1 MATITGGTGFP
12 QIALNIGSNDALA
25 QSTLSAAIS
34 ASLASGAL
42 TQVAATSQ
50 NPPTGTGLFVQ
61 TVANQTT
68 VLGPAT
74 STVLFT
80 SGGAEIGIGNGT
92 TNQQILAD
100 NGGLTYNTGGGG
112 GTIITGD
119 GANFIATPTIGGSR
133 FSITTGAGNDI
144 ILAQSG
150 ANTITAGGGINLI
163 GVRGNDTISLAGS
176 TDFIVG
182 SPNVNSGNIITA
194 TEVGTGNVAI
204 APGNENLNFVGGSG
218 VATVYAGTGSDTIA
232 LGAGGGI
239 VAGGLGGKNVI
250 SGGSGP
256 AGSTLF
262 GGGNGDLLAANGFAA
277 TTLIAGAGNET
288 LTGANSSANN
298 VFYALGAKVTGNDTL
313 QGGNGAD
320 TFIIGAPGTV
330 NVNGGPGQDLIAIV
344 AGGGGTVNIGSF
356 NPAEKVS
363 LQGFA
368 AGSVAE
374 ATADLAKATVGASTS
389 LVLSDGTKVN
399 FIGVTNLTSSSF
411 V

>member
-12 QIALNIGSNDALA
+12 QITLNVGSNDAFA
-25 QSTLSAAIS
+25 QATLGAAITAALINGTLSE
-34 ASLASGAL
+34 
-42 TQVAATSQ
+42 VAAPNQS
-50 NPPTGTGLFVQ
+50 PLTGTGLFVQ

-68 VLGPAT
+68 VLGPAI
-74 STVLFT
+74 STVIFT
-80 SGGAEIGIGNGT
+80 SGGAEIGFGNGT
-92 TNQQILAD
+92 QNQQVLAD
-100 NGGLTYNTGGGG
+100 NGGLIYNTGGGS
-112 GTIITGD
+112 GTIIAGD
-119 GANFIATPTIGGSR
+119 GANFIATPTIGGSG

-150 ANTITAGGGINLI
+150 ANTISAGGGVNLI
-163 GVRGNDTISLAGS
+163 GVRGNDTISLSGS
-176 TDFIVG
+176 TDFVIG
-182 SPNVNSGNIITA
+182 STTASAGSTITA
-194 TEVGTGNVAI
+194 TEVGSGNVGI
-204 APGNENLNFVGGSG
+204 APNSENLNFVGGTG
-218 VATVYAGTGSDTIA
+218 VATVYAGTGSDTIT
-232 LGAGGGI
+232 LGTGGGI
-239 VAGGLGGKNVI
+239 VAGGLGGNNVI
-250 SGGSGP
+250 NGGAGSG
-256 AGSTLF
+256 GSTLF
-262 GGGNGDLLAANGFAA
+262 GGGSGDLLTARGFAS

-298 VFYALGAKVTGNDTL
+298 VFYGLGSKVTGSATL

-320 TFIIGAPGTV
+320 AFIIGAPGTV
-330 NVNGGPGQDLIAIV
+330 SVNGGPGQDLIAIV
-344 AGGGGTVNIGSF
+344 AGGGGTVNIGGF
-356 NPAEKVS
+356 NAAEKVT

>member
-12 QIALNIGSNDALA
+12 QITLNVGSNDALA
-25 QSTLSAAIS
+25 QATLGAAITAALIS
-34 ASLASGAL
+34 GSLSEVGAPN
-42 TQVAATSQ
+42 Q

-61 TVANQTT
+61 TVANQTIA
-68 VLGPAT
+68 LGPAL
-74 STVLFT
+74 STVILT
-80 SGGAEIGIGNGT
+80 SGGAATVIGNGSL
-92 TNQQILAD
+92 NQQILAD
-100 NGGLTYNTGGGG
+100 NGGLTYYTGGGG
-112 GTIITGD
+112 GTVIAGD

-150 ANTITAGGGINLI
+150 ANTISAGGGINLI
-163 GVRGNDTISLAGS
+163 GVRGNDTISLSGS
-176 TDFIVG
+176 TDFVVG
-182 SPNVNSGNIITA
+182 SPSASPGNTITA
-194 TEVGTGNVAI
+194 TEVGSGNVAI
-204 APGNENLNFVGGSG
+204 APNNENLNFVGGAG
-218 VATVYAGTGSDTIA
+218 VATVFAGNGSDTIT
-232 LGAGGGI
+232 LGTGGGI
-239 VAGGLGGKNVI
+239 VAGGLGGNNVI
-250 SGGSGP
+250 NGGAGA

-262 GGGNGDLLAANGFAA
+262 GGGNGDLLSANGFAI
-277 TTLIAGAGNET
+277 TTLAAGAGNET

-298 VFYALGAKVTGNDTL
+298 VFYGLGPKVTGSVTL

-330 NVNGGPGQDLIAIV
+330 SVNGGPGQDLISIV

-356 NPAEKVS
+356 NAAEKVT

-368 AGSVAE
+368 AGSIAE

-411 V
+411 I